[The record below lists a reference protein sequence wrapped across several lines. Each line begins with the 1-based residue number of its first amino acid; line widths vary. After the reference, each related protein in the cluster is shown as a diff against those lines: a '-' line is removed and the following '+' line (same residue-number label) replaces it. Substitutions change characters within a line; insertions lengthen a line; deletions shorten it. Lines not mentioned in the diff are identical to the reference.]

1 MPEKNVNSLGGFLLV
16 LLVLAYAALL
26 LFGPIIALVNETFSA
41 GVGEVLQSLVQP
53 DALKAL
59 WLTLV
64 IAFFTV
70 ILDGIL
76 GLLVAWVLVRHK
88 FWGRDF
94 FNGLVDMPFVI
105 SPVIVGYVVIVLFGR
120 LGWFNFI
127 PLAFTPYAMLLVTV
141 FVTMPF
147 VIREV
152 MPVLASLT
160 SEQEEA
166 AYTLGASRWYSF
178 RRVIFPALRPA
189 LTYGLVLSLARALGE
204 FGAAAV
210 AGGAVQGSTENA
222 TIYIFRSLHD
232 RNDIGAYSMA
242 ILLGIISIVVLLL
255 MNILKHHQA
264 QGKH

>member
-1 MPEKNVNSLGGFLLV
+1 MPEKQINSLGGFLLV
-16 LLVLAYAALL
+16 LLVIAYASLL
-26 LFGPIIALVNETFSA
+26 LLGPIFSLLNETFSA
-41 GVGEVLQSLVQP
+41 GLGEMLDSLLQA
-53 DALKAL
+53 DALEAL
-59 WLTLV
+59 WLTVV
-64 IAFFTV
+64 ISFFTV
-70 ILDGIL
+70 LIDGVM
-76 GLLVAWVLVRHK
+76 GLLVAWVLVRHQ
-88 FWGRDF
+88 FPGRDF
-94 FNGLVDMPFVI
+94 FNSLVDMPFVI

-127 PLAFTPYAMLLVTV
+127 PIGFTPYAMLLVTV

-152 MPVLASLT
+152 MPVLASLS

-210 AGGAVQGSTENA
+210 AGGAIQGATENA

-242 ILLGIISIVVLLL
+242 ILLGFISVIVLLF
-255 MNILKHHQA
+255 MNILKNRQA